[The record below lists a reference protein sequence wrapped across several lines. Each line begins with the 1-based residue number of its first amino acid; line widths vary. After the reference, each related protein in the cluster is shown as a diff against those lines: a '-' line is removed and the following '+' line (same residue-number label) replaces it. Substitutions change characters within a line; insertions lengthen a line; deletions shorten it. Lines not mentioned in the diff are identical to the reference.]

1 MTITIRFP
9 FPGSIRVFQVVC
21 FSFDS
26 LFLAAICKCSVLNTS
41 PSSEL
46 PGNNIS
52 SLCSS
57 AWSLVSGTWNMNK
70 TSLCALISNS
80 TPQTHSSVPKVETLW
95 RPNEDADNQR
105 SRRRL
110 ISKQKKDNIRVVR
123 RTEEEREAVREREFS
138 SRSRSPD
145 TPRRGGRIEEGLG
158 RDERFSGLLL
168 TPS

>member
-1 MTITIRFP
+1 MTVTIRFP
-9 FPGSIRVFQVVC
+9 FPGSIRIFQVVC

-110 ISKQKKDNIRVVR
+110 ISKQKKGQHTGSPSYWGGKRSCEGEGVLLSVS
-123 RTEEEREAVREREFS
+123 V
-138 SRSRSPD
+138 SRHTSPRGEDRGRSW
-145 TPRRGGRIEEGLG
+145 
-158 RDERFSGLLL
+158 
-168 TPS
+168 